1 MVIGI
6 PREVLENEKR
16 VAALP
21 ETVAKYRE
29 MGFQVLVET
38 TAGVGALRSDDE
50 YREAGAE
57 VVEDKE
63 AVFRPFVSRRP
74 GGTGLGLAIVRQIVE
89 NHKGTIR
96 ETGKVGEGARF
107 EIELPAL
114 PDEEMSDEGAGD

>member
-1 MVIGI
+1 MALDLLLLTEHAVDESLDIHRI
-6 PREVLENEKR
+6 FRANEI
-16 VAALP
+16 VASS
-21 ETVAKYRE
+21 RQ
-29 MGFQVLVET
+29 QVLFT
-38 TAGVGALRSDDE
+38 D
-50 YREAGAE
+50 
-57 VVEDKE
+57 EDKE